1 MLTHAQMLVSGHPR
15 PTNGKFVMMRG
26 DQVQQPSAVGTITV
40 APHTLPLP
48 SGSYVDNG
56 GEGRDIARVWLTPAD
71 FAALCSCLSMN
82 ETEISLAHNGSVVT
96 AFSFTPVAAPLQ
108 SMAQTLKAL
117 ERRMNAL
124 EVDALRAD
132 VAAIREG
139 VEELLR
145 RLPELRHSD
154 VVPRAPREGER
165 ESSTRVPS
173 SKKAG

>member
-1 MLTHAQMLVSGHPR
+1 MLAHVQMLVSGHPR

-26 DQVQQPSAVGTITV
+26 DQVQRPSAVGTVTV

-56 GEGRDIARVWLTPAD
+56 GGGHDIARVWLTPAD

-82 ETEISLAHNGSVVT
+82 ETEITLSHNGSVVT
-96 AFSFTPVAAPLQ
+96 AFSFAPVAAPLQ
-108 SMAQTLKAL
+108 NMAETLKAL
-117 ERRMNAL
+117 ERRMSAL
-124 EVDALRAD
+124 EASELRAD
-132 VAAIREG
+132 IAAIREG

-145 RLPELRHSD
+145 RLPELRYADVGPRGHDSD
-154 VVPRAPREGER
+154 REPGSR
-165 ESSTRVPS
+165 PSS